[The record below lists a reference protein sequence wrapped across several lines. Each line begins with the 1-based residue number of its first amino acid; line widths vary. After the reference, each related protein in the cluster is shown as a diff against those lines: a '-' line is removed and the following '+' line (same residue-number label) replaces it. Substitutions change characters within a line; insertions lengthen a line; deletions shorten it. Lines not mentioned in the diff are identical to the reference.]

1 MDFQNIL
8 LSIVAIIN
16 FSWGGLI
23 LSQSK
28 NKIANV
34 IFSSV
39 VFNVVLWTIAMIGY
53 RISENYTLIWCRFL
67 YVSAILIP
75 LFFLYFNFI
84 FPEKK
89 HFSYLS
95 IFFIIISTLILIFL
109 TIFSNYII
117 TDAFKVEGD
126 ENRIIF
132 GPLYLFYVIYIFG
145 FFNWSFL
152 KIILNLKKYT
162 GIIKVQLRYIFL
174 GAFFASF
181 IAMVTNLFL
190 PWFGYF
196 KFNWSGQVFTV
207 IWVSFTSYAIIK
219 YRLMDIR
226 FVLGRG
232 AIYFLS
238 FAVVVSSAL
247 GLISL
252 NEQSGQPLSVNTSGA
267 LIIIFSILLF
277 QLSFK
282 FFEKLASRYFFY
294 TFYSYQTVL
303 TELGEKLTR
312 VLDLDKLSFLIV
324 NTLIETMK
332 LDRTVILLKEEG
344 NNNYQIQKN
353 IGFKE
358 ENGISLVKD
367 NFLTAYMEKHQKP
380 LVYEELSLIVK
391 DAYQGEDKERL
402 EKLRNNMKK
411 IEAALCLPLLMENK
425 ITGMIV
431 LGNKI
436 SGEPYS
442 TQDINLLTALANQA
456 SISLQNAKLYDQVHD
471 LSENLQEKVDEQTQ
485 ELRKAYEELKRLD
498 QAKSE
503 FISIASH
510 QLRTPLTTIKGYIS
524 MILEKSYGRMSAKIK
539 KPLENINISNERLI
553 KLVNDLLS
561 VSRIEAGK
569 IELDLAKVPIEK
581 TVAEVVDEL
590 AIIAEKKKIYLKF
603 KKAKKPLPEITGDKD
618 KIRQVIINL
627 IDNAI
632 RYTNQGGITAA
643 CRLEKGKYRIEITD
657 TGEGMTEEEI
667 SKLFESFS
675 RGKAGPRFWTEGA
688 GLGLYIAKKFVEM
701 HQGRIWVESAGK
713 NKGSTFYIELPINKK
728 NL

>member
-1 MDFQNIL
+1 MNFYAISALVNFITSFTLGIFVIFKSRKSKNFSFFIFCFFVAFWSLGYYFWQISTTAAEALFWSRALMASAIFIPVAYLQFVYALVEIL
-8 LSIVAIIN
+8 ERKKRFIIFSYFLFFIFFLIN
-16 FSWGGLI
+16 FTPYFVSHLEPLLNFKFWP
-23 LSQSK
+23 
-28 NKIANV
+28 IA
-34 IFSSV
+34 
-39 VFNVVLWTIAMIGY
+39 
-53 RISENYTLIWCRFL
+53 
-67 YVSAILIP
+67 
-75 LFFLYFNFI
+75 
-84 FPEKK
+84 
-89 HFSYLS
+89 
-95 IFFIIISTLILIFL
+95 
-109 TIFSNYII
+109 
-117 TDAFKVEGD
+117 
-126 ENRIIF
+126 
-132 GPLYLFYVIYIFG
+132 GPLYSLFLAVWFFYIIYSTYLLYRKYRTSSGIIRLQIRYVIMGMIIG
-145 FFNWSFL
+145 FAGGSTNYFL
-152 KIILNLKKYT
+152 WYRIPIPPVANILVSVY
-162 GIIKVQLRYIFL
+162 V
-174 GAFFASF
+174 GA
-181 IAMVTNLFL
+181 IT
-190 PWFGYF
+190 
-196 KFNWSGQVFTV
+196 
-207 IWVSFTSYAIIK
+207 YAIVR

-232 AIYFLS
+232 AIYFFS
-238 FAVVVSSAL
+238 FVVVVSSAL

-252 NEQSGQPLSVNTSGA
+252 NEQSGQPLSASASGA

-324 NTLIETMK
+324 NTLIKTMK

-344 NNNYQIQKN
+344 NGDYQIQKN

-358 ENGISLVKD
+358 ENGISLVKN
-367 NFLTAYMEKHQKP
+367 NFLTTYLEKNQKP
-380 LVYEELSLIVK
+380 VVYEELSLIIK
-391 DAYQGEDKERL
+391 DTYQGEDKERL
-402 EKLRNNMKK
+402 EELRNNMKK

-425 ITGMIV
+425 IIGMIV
-431 LGNKI
+431 LGSKI

-471 LSENLQEKVDEQTQ
+471 LSENLQEKVDEQIQ
-485 ELRKAYEELKRLD
+485 ELRKAYEELKKLD

-524 MILEKSYGRMSAKIK
+524 MILEKSYGQMSRKIK
-539 KPLENINISNERLI
+539 KPLENINVSNERLI

-569 IELDLAKVPIEK
+569 IELDLAKVSIEK
-581 TVAEVVDEL
+581 TIAEVIDEL

-603 KKAKKPLPEITGDKD
+603 KKAGKPLPEITADKD

-632 RYTNQGGITAA
+632 RYTNQGGITAV
-643 CRLEKGKYRIEITD
+643 CRAEKGKCKIEITD

-701 HQGRIWVESAGK
+701 HQGRIWAKSAGK
-713 NKGSTFYIELPINKK
+713 NKGSTFHIELPIK
-728 NL
+728 NGR

>member
-1 MDFQNIL
+1 MNFYAISALVNFITSFTLGIFVIFKSRKSKNFSFFIFCFFVAFWSLGYYFWQISTTAAEALFWSRALMASAIFIPVAYLQFVYALVEIL
-8 LSIVAIIN
+8 ERKKRFIIFSYFLFFIFFLIN
-16 FSWGGLI
+16 FTPYFVSHLEPLLNFKFWP
-23 LSQSK
+23 
-28 NKIANV
+28 IA
-34 IFSSV
+34 
-39 VFNVVLWTIAMIGY
+39 
-53 RISENYTLIWCRFL
+53 
-67 YVSAILIP
+67 
-75 LFFLYFNFI
+75 
-84 FPEKK
+84 
-89 HFSYLS
+89 
-95 IFFIIISTLILIFL
+95 
-109 TIFSNYII
+109 
-117 TDAFKVEGD
+117 
-126 ENRIIF
+126 
-132 GPLYLFYVIYIFG
+132 GPLYSLFLAVWFFYIIYSTYLLYRKYRTSSGIIRLQIRYVIMGMIIG
-145 FFNWSFL
+145 FAGGSTNYFL
-152 KIILNLKKYT
+152 WYRIPIPPVANILVSVY
-162 GIIKVQLRYIFL
+162 V
-174 GAFFASF
+174 GA
-181 IAMVTNLFL
+181 IT
-190 PWFGYF
+190 
-196 KFNWSGQVFTV
+196 
-207 IWVSFTSYAIIK
+207 YAIVR

-232 AIYFLS
+232 AIYFFS
-238 FAVVVSSAL
+238 FVVVVSSAL

-252 NEQSGQPLSVNTSGA
+252 NEQSGQPLSASASGA

-324 NTLIETMK
+324 NTLIKTMK

-344 NNNYQIQKN
+344 NGDYQIQKN

-358 ENGISLVKD
+358 ENGISLVKN
-367 NFLTAYMEKHQKP
+367 NFLTTYLEKNQKP
-380 LVYEELSLIVK
+380 VVYEELSLIIK
-391 DAYQGEDKERL
+391 DTYQGEDKERL
-402 EKLRNNMKK
+402 EELRNNMKK

-425 ITGMIV
+425 IIGMIV
-431 LGNKI
+431 LGSKI

-471 LSENLQEKVDEQTQ
+471 LSENLQEKVDEQIQ
-485 ELRKAYEELKRLD
+485 ELRKAYEELKKLD

-524 MILEKSYGRMSAKIK
+524 MILEKSYGQMSRKIK
-539 KPLENINISNERLI
+539 KPLENINVSNERLI

-569 IELDLAKVPIEK
+569 IELDLAKVSIEK
-581 TVAEVVDEL
+581 TIAEVIDEL

-603 KKAKKPLPEITGDKD
+603 KKAKKPLPEITADKD

-632 RYTNQGGITAA
+632 RYTNQGGITVT
-643 CRLEKGKYRIEITD
+643 CRTEKAKYRIEITD
-657 TGEGMTEEEI
+657 TGEGMTKEEI

-688 GLGLYIAKKFVEM
+688 GLGLYIAKKFIEM
-701 HQGRIWVESAGK
+701 HQGKIWVESAGK
-713 NKGSTFYIELPINKK
+713 NKGSTFYIELPINNT

>member
-1 MDFQNIL
+1 MNFYAISALVNFITSFTLGIFVIFKSRKSKNFSFFIFCFFVAFWSLGYYFWQISTTAAEALFWSRALMASAIFIPVAYLQFVYALVEIL
-8 LSIVAIIN
+8 ERKKRFIIFSYFLFFIFFLIN
-16 FSWGGLI
+16 FTPYFVSHLEPLLNFKFWP
-23 LSQSK
+23 
-28 NKIANV
+28 IA
-34 IFSSV
+34 
-39 VFNVVLWTIAMIGY
+39 
-53 RISENYTLIWCRFL
+53 
-67 YVSAILIP
+67 
-75 LFFLYFNFI
+75 
-84 FPEKK
+84 
-89 HFSYLS
+89 
-95 IFFIIISTLILIFL
+95 
-109 TIFSNYII
+109 
-117 TDAFKVEGD
+117 
-126 ENRIIF
+126 
-132 GPLYLFYVIYIFG
+132 GPLYSLFLAVWFFYIIYSTYLLYRKYRTSSGIIRLQIRYVIMGMIIG
-145 FFNWSFL
+145 FAGGSTNYFL
-152 KIILNLKKYT
+152 WYRIPIPPVANILVSVY
-162 GIIKVQLRYIFL
+162 V
-174 GAFFASF
+174 GA
-181 IAMVTNLFL
+181 IT
-190 PWFGYF
+190 
-196 KFNWSGQVFTV
+196 
-207 IWVSFTSYAIIK
+207 YAIVR

-232 AIYFLS
+232 AIYFFS
-238 FAVVVSSAL
+238 FVVVVSSAL

-252 NEQSGQPLSVNTSGA
+252 NEQSGQPLSASASGA

-324 NTLIETMK
+324 NTLIKTMK

-344 NNNYQIQKN
+344 NGDYQIQKN

-358 ENGISLVKD
+358 ENGISLVKN
-367 NFLTAYMEKHQKP
+367 NFLTTYLEKNQKP
-380 LVYEELSLIVK
+380 VVYEELSLIIK
-391 DAYQGEDKERL
+391 DTYQGEDKERL
-402 EKLRNNMKK
+402 EELRNNMKK

-425 ITGMIV
+425 IIGMIV
-431 LGNKI
+431 LGSKI

-471 LSENLQEKVDEQTQ
+471 LSENLQEKVDEQIQ
-485 ELRKAYEELKRLD
+485 ELRKAYEELKKLD

-524 MILEKSYGRMSAKIK
+524 MILEKSYGQMSRKIK
-539 KPLENINISNERLI
+539 KPLENINVSNERLI

-569 IELDLAKVPIEK
+569 IELDLAKVSIEK
-581 TVAEVVDEL
+581 TIAEVIDEL

-603 KKAKKPLPEITGDKD
+603 KKAKKPLPEITADKD

-632 RYTNQGGITAA
+632 RYTNQGGITVT
-643 CRLEKGKYRIEITD
+643 CRTEKAKYRIEITD
-657 TGEGMTEEEI
+657 TGEGMTKEEI

-701 HQGRIWVESAGK
+701 HQGKIWVESAGK
-713 NKGSTFYIELPINKK
+713 NKGSTFYIELPINNT

>member
-1 MDFQNIL
+1 MNFYAISALVNFITSFTLGIFVIFKSRKSKNFSFFIFCFFVAFWSLGYYFWQISTTAVEALFWSRALMASAIFIPVAYLQFVYALVEVLERKKRFIIFSYFLFFIFFLTNFTPYFVSHLEPLLNFEFWPIAGPIYGLFLAVWFFYIIYSTYLLYKKYRSSSGIIRSQIRYVIMGMIIGFAGGSTNYFLWYRIPIPPVANIL
-8 LSIVAIIN
+8 VSVYVGAI
-16 FSWGGLI
+16 
-23 LSQSK
+23 
-28 NKIANV
+28 
-34 IFSSV
+34 
-39 VFNVVLWTIAMIGY
+39 T
-53 RISENYTLIWCRFL
+53 
-67 YVSAILIP
+67 
-75 LFFLYFNFI
+75 
-84 FPEKK
+84 
-89 HFSYLS
+89 
-95 IFFIIISTLILIFL
+95 
-109 TIFSNYII
+109 
-117 TDAFKVEGD
+117 
-126 ENRIIF
+126 
-132 GPLYLFYVIYIFG
+132 
-145 FFNWSFL
+145 
-152 KIILNLKKYT
+152 
-162 GIIKVQLRYIFL
+162 
-174 GAFFASF
+174 
-181 IAMVTNLFL
+181 
-190 PWFGYF
+190 
-196 KFNWSGQVFTV
+196 
-207 IWVSFTSYAIIK
+207 YAIVR

-232 AIYFLS
+232 AIYFFS

-252 NEQSGQPLSVNTSGA
+252 NEQSGQPLSANTSGA

-332 LDRTVILLKEEG
+332 LDRTVILLKEG
-344 NNNYQIQKN
+344 GSNNYQIQKN

-380 LVYEELSLIVK
+380 LVYEELSLIIK
-391 DAYQGEDKERL
+391 DTYQGEDKGRL

-456 SISLQNAKLYDQVHD
+456 SISLQNARLYDQVHD

-569 IELDLAKVPIEK
+569 IELDLAKVSIEK
-581 TVAEVVDEL
+581 TIAEVIDEL

-603 KKAKKPLPEITGDKD
+603 KKAKKPLPEIKGDKD

-632 RYTNQGGITAA
+632 RYTNQGGITAT
-643 CRLEKGKYRIEITD
+643 CRVEKGKYRIEITD

>member
-1 MDFQNIL
+1 MNFYAISALVNFITSFTLGIFVIFKSRKSKNFSFFIFCFFVAFWSLGYYFWQISTTAAEALFWSRALMASAIFIPVAYLQFVYALVEIL
-8 LSIVAIIN
+8 ERKKRFIIFSYFLFFIFFLIN
-16 FSWGGLI
+16 FTPYFVSHLEPLLNFKFWP
-23 LSQSK
+23 
-28 NKIANV
+28 IA
-34 IFSSV
+34 
-39 VFNVVLWTIAMIGY
+39 
-53 RISENYTLIWCRFL
+53 
-67 YVSAILIP
+67 
-75 LFFLYFNFI
+75 
-84 FPEKK
+84 
-89 HFSYLS
+89 
-95 IFFIIISTLILIFL
+95 
-109 TIFSNYII
+109 
-117 TDAFKVEGD
+117 
-126 ENRIIF
+126 
-132 GPLYLFYVIYIFG
+132 GPLYSLFLAVWFFYIIYSTYLLYRKYRTSSGIIRLQIRYVIMGMIIG
-145 FFNWSFL
+145 FAGGSTNYFL
-152 KIILNLKKYT
+152 WYRIPIPPVANILVSVY
-162 GIIKVQLRYIFL
+162 V
-174 GAFFASF
+174 GA
-181 IAMVTNLFL
+181 IT
-190 PWFGYF
+190 
-196 KFNWSGQVFTV
+196 
-207 IWVSFTSYAIIK
+207 YAIVR

-232 AIYFLS
+232 AIYFFS
-238 FAVVVSSAL
+238 FVVVVSSAL

-252 NEQSGQPLSVNTSGA
+252 NEQSGQPLSASASGA

-324 NTLIETMK
+324 NTLIKTMK

-344 NNNYQIQKN
+344 NGDYQIQKN

-358 ENGISLVKD
+358 ENGISLVKN
-367 NFLTAYMEKHQKP
+367 NFLTTYLEKNQKP
-380 LVYEELSLIVK
+380 VVYEELSLIIK
-391 DAYQGEDKERL
+391 DTYQGEDKERL
-402 EKLRNNMKK
+402 EELRNNMKK

-425 ITGMIV
+425 IIGMIV
-431 LGNKI
+431 LGSKI

-471 LSENLQEKVDEQTQ
+471 LSENLQEKVDEQIQ
-485 ELRKAYEELKRLD
+485 ELRKAYEELKKLD

-524 MILEKSYGRMSAKIK
+524 MILEKSYGQMSRKIK
-539 KPLENINISNERLI
+539 KPLENINVSNERLI

-569 IELDLAKVPIEK
+569 IELDLAKVSIEK
-581 TVAEVVDEL
+581 TIAEVIDEL

-603 KKAKKPLPEITGDKD
+603 KKAGKPLPEITADKD

-632 RYTNQGGITAA
+632 RYTNQGGITVT
-643 CRLEKGKYRIEITD
+643 CRTEKAKYRIEITD
-657 TGEGMTEEEI
+657 TGEGMTKEEI

-701 HQGRIWVESAGK
+701 HQGKIWVESAGK
-713 NKGSTFYIELPINKK
+713 NKGSTFYIELPINNT